1 MQVSPGSRPERLTWS
16 RADALGPTISRSK
29 HRLVY
34 ISRGFSENLWRRD
47 LRTGEDRIIIGSSY
61 AQQFPQYSP
70 GDKKIAFQS
79 TRSGTGGLWTC
90 EADGENCQQLA
101 SFGGSV
107 GGTPRW
113 SPDGRWLAYDS
124 REGGPSQIYVISADG
139 GRPRRLTSGDG
150 DNMIPSWSR
159 DGRWIY
165 FNSRRS
171 GQRCLWKAP
180 AAGGEAV
187 QVTHSGD
194 GGAFESVDSKFLY
207 FVSARGDT
215 FALLRAPVGGGDE
228 KEVVPR
234 VAAWWGLAVTAKGA
248 YFLPDG
254 HTVQLLDEKT
264 GRISTVA
271 RLGERSIDDG
281 MTVSADDHYLVFSN
295 QEPRHYDL
303 MLVEGFR

>member
-1 MQVSPGSRPERLTWS
+1 M
-16 RADALGPTISRSK
+16 
-29 HRLVY
+29 
-34 ISRGFSENLWRRD
+34 
-47 LRTGEDRIIIGSSY
+47 
-61 AQQFPQYSP
+61 
-70 GDKKIAFQS
+70 
-79 TRSGTGGLWTC
+79 
-90 EADGENCQQLA
+90 
-101 SFGGSV
+101 
-107 GGTPRW
+107 
-113 SPDGRWLAYDS
+113 
-124 REGGPSQIYVISADG
+124 SADG

-171 GQRCLWKAP
+171 GQRCVWKAP
-180 AAGGEAV
+180 TTGGEAV

-194 GGAFESVDSKFLY
+194 GVAFESVDGKFLY

-215 FALLRAPVGGGDE
+215 LALLRAPVGGGDE

-234 VAAWWGLAVTAKGA
+234 VAQWFGLAVTAKGP
-248 YFLPDG
+248 YFLTDE

-271 RLGERSIDDG
+271 RLGERSIDYG

-295 QEPRHYDL
+295 QEDFHNDL